1 MKAQESSELYGV
13 MAEFATPETLLH
25 AIRASREAG
34 FREIEAYTPYPIEGV
49 WEEIGHHR
57 SKVPLLV
64 LVGGILGGLGG
75 FALQYWTSVIDYPLN
90 IGGRPFNSWPA
101 FIVPT
106 FECTILGA
114 AASAV
119 IGMFFLNG
127 LPSPYHPVFNVP
139 RFAAASRDAYFLVI
153 KSTDEKFDHDA
164 VRQLLARQ
172 RASEVSDVEY

>member
-1 MKAQESSELYGV
+1 MKTEDAFQLYGV
-13 MAEFATPETLLH
+13 MAEFETPEGLL
-25 AIRASREAG
+25 AGIRASRRAG
-34 FREIEAYTPYPIEGV
+34 YEDLDAYTPYPIEAV
-49 WEEIGHHR
+49 WEEIGHHH

-64 LVGGILGGLGG
+64 LIGGILGGLGG

-90 IGGRPFNSWPA
+90 VGGRPFNSWPA

-106 FECTILGA
+106 FECTILAA

-119 IGMFFLNG
+119 FGMFFLNG

-153 KSTDEKFDHDA
+153 KATDDKFDLDA
-164 VRQLLARQ
+164 VRRFLGGQPVR
-172 RASEVSDVEY
+172 EVSDVEY